1 MLMNYLMNM
10 TASSVKRSTP
20 CGQPKPKV
28 RVHAGIHQRG
38 PKKGKLRKGYKYT
51 GEQNMNGMPKIEKV
65 KK

>member
-1 MLMNYLMNM
+1 MDYWGGVS
-10 TASSVKRSTP
+10 ASVKRAQS
-20 CGQPKPKV
+20 QPKSKV

-51 GEQNMNGMPKIEKV
+51 GEQNMNGMPKIEKI